1 MRNQRSLTSLKSQ
14 WNTNFTVNYLVF
26 QDWERKTCVVCEQVG
41 ASRRRGTS
49 ECSYMKCVDRFKRQA
64 DIADKELVE
73 IREAGD
79 LGKGAFAKV
88 DIPKYQLLGEYLGEL
103 VPEGLADDD
112 TDQYYFNI
120 AGAYTISKP
129 PRARR
134 PHPSVPPR
142 VFPPAKHRWNA
153 SPPPPQPRA
162 PRGVARTSL
171 GREDQR

>member
-1 MRNQRSLTSLKSQ
+1 MGNQRSLTSLKPQ
-14 WNTNFTVNYLVF
+14 WNTNYTVNYLVF

-49 ECSYMKCVDRFKRQA
+49 ECSYIKCVDRFKRQA

-73 IREAGD
+73 VREAGD

-129 PRARR
+129 PRAR
-134 PHPSVPPR
+134 PPYPSVPPR
-142 VFPPAKHRWNA
+142 VSGEAPMECFAPA
-153 SPPPPQPRA
+153 PPPQPRA

>member
-1 MRNQRSLTSLKSQ
+1 
-14 WNTNFTVNYLVF
+14 
-26 QDWERKTCVVCEQVG
+26 
-41 ASRRRGTS
+41 
-49 ECSYMKCVDRFKRQA
+49 MKCVDRFKRQA

-134 PHPSVPPR
+134 PYPSVPPR

-153 SPPPPQPRA
+153 SPPPPPN
-162 PRGVARTSL
+162 L
-171 GREDQR
+171 GRPGGLHAHH